1 MVRALTAGWRFSPR
15 SPPGL
20 HRERDRI
27 RGTKAPRCR
36 RIDSDSEGDRFP
48 LIREAHQGSHQLR
61 RDEQGNWAQHRE
73 EAGATFLSPMTA
85 ECDAYTVWRVSSGS
99 TLNLVLD
106 ETGRFLYER
115 PLAGGGE

>member
-1 MVRALTAGWRFSPR
+1 MEVFAAI
-15 SPPGL
+15 PPVL

-36 RIDSDSEGDRFP
+36 RIDSDVVGDRFP
-48 LIREAHQGSHQLR
+48 LIREPHQGSHELR

-115 PLAGGGE
+115 PAGGGE